1 MRDTSYAC
9 GYHVATDRDINLEV
23 SLVYRLR
30 ECGTLDKRELNEAT
44 AAHKIHNYTE
54 LKSSHFSLPNP
65 GKPKFRPFQAPP
77 PINFYSMP
85 LAIVERT
92 QQQKIDC

>member
-65 GKPKFRPFQAPP
+65 GKPKSRPFQAPP
-77 PINFYSMP
+77 PPSTSIQCP
-85 LAIVERT
+85 LL
-92 QQQKIDC
+92 